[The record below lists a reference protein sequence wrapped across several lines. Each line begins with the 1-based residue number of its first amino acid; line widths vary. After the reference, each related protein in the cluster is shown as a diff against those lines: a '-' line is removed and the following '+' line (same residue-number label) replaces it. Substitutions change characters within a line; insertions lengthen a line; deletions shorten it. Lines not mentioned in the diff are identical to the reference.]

1 MSSVHKITV
10 SRIAGSIVL
19 LAAVAGWQISTAAAK
34 DYFLTIGGGYAPRG
48 NQASMEANVLFFHS
62 LVVSREG
69 EKPFEHRIFFA
80 DGTDPKADVQAA
92 SHPGGETVVRA
103 LLSSQFDWKFDQV
116 EYRDHEIPNIAGSNQ
131 PDEIR
136 LGFEEVVKSLTSDDR
151 FFVYVTAHGGPAKKK
166 NDFDTKIHCWN
177 RRSIR
182 ASEFADW
189 LDEVPQ
195 DVPVIMVMAQCYCG
209 GYAHTIFSGGKE
221 ERGLADGLRC
231 GFFAQQHNLPAAG
244 CRPDISN
251 DREYSSYFWGAI
263 CGQSRNGQ
271 PITDADRDGDGQVSF
286 AEAHIYAVLAG
297 ETIDIP
303 LRCSDALLRSFSRTK
318 LDKADSRQ
326 AAGKDAAGKDAAG
339 KDAEVADVKTDEI
352 VAAAPTAAEIVTA
365 SGSLA
370 DLVAIADF
378 VNGEIVRGLTTQLG
392 LSLETPVAEIEQQLR
407 KSQRERRLNRRR
419 GGADRRR
426 FRELEGELRDA
437 IVEHW
442 PEIEKVEKLEE
453 LAGVGLSLDD
463 VEQEIPKWELF
474 KDFAER
480 FADQTERKAESN
492 RSELEQVQLKRL
504 LQSVESIVLANNL
517 PVFADPAVVER
528 YQQMLALE
536 RTNL

>member
-10 SRIAGSIVL
+10 SRIAGSFVL
-19 LAAVAGWQISTAAAK
+19 LASFVGWQMSTAEAK
-34 DYFLTIGGGYAPRG
+34 DYFLTIGGGYAPHG

-62 LVVSREG
+62 LVESREG
-69 EKPFEHRIFFA
+69 DKPFEHRIFFA
-80 DGTDPKADVQAA
+80 DGSDPEADVQTA
-92 SHPGGETVVRA
+92 SHPGGETVVRS
-103 LLSSQFDWKFDQV
+103 LLGSLFDWKFDQV
-116 EYRDHEIPNIAGSNQ
+116 EYRDHDIPNIAGSNQ

-151 FFVYVTAHGGPAKKK
+151 FFVYVTAHGGPAKTK

-177 RRSIR
+177 RSSIR

-221 ERGLADGLRC
+221 ERGLAAGLRC

-271 PITDADRDGDGQVSF
+271 PIVDVDRDGDGQVSF
-286 AEAHIYAVLAG
+286 AEAHIYAVLVG

-318 LDKADSRQ
+318 PNKDESQQAD
-326 AAGKDAAGKDAAG
+326 G
-339 KDAEVADVKTDEI
+339 KDAEATDANDENN
-352 VAAAPTAAEIVTA
+352 VAAAPAAAEFAAVELVTA
-365 SGSLA
+365 SGSLG

-378 VNGEIVRGLTTQLG
+378 VNAEIVRGLATQLG
-392 LSLETPVAEIEQQLR
+392 LSLDTPVAEIEQQLKR
-407 KSQRERRLNRRR
+407 SQRERRLNRRR

-442 PEIEKVEKLEE
+442 PEIEKVEKLQE

-463 VEQEIPKWELF
+463 LEQEIPNWELF

-504 LQSVESIVLANNL
+504 LQSVESIALANNL
-517 PVFADPAVVER
+517 PIFADPAVVQR

>member
-209 GYAHTIFSGGKE
+209 GYAHPIFSGGKE
-221 ERGLADGLRC
+221 ERGLVDGLRC

-297 ETIDIP
+297 ETIDI
-303 LRCSDALLRSFSRTK
+303 
-318 LDKADSRQ
+318 
-326 AAGKDAAGKDAAG
+326 
-339 KDAEVADVKTDEI
+339 
-352 VAAAPTAAEIVTA
+352 
-365 SGSLA
+365 
-370 DLVAIADF
+370 
-378 VNGEIVRGLTTQLG
+378 
-392 LSLETPVAEIEQQLR
+392 
-407 KSQRERRLNRRR
+407 
-419 GGADRRR
+419 
-426 FRELEGELRDA
+426 
-437 IVEHW
+437 
-442 PEIEKVEKLEE
+442 
-453 LAGVGLSLDD
+453 
-463 VEQEIPKWELF
+463 
-474 KDFAER
+474 
-480 FADQTERKAESN
+480 
-492 RSELEQVQLKRL
+492 
-504 LQSVESIVLANNL
+504 
-517 PVFADPAVVER
+517 
-528 YQQMLALE
+528 
-536 RTNL
+536 